1 MLNNRSTKT
10 VIRSTVVM
18 AVAAALAA
26 GAVPAVAQ
34 QKPVIY
40 PAKGQSTEQ
49 QQKDDGECYVWAK
62 NATGIDPVAL
72 NAAPSPAPA
81 PAKGQAAKGALRG
94 AAGGALVGEVVDDN
108 PGGGAAAG
116 AVVGAARSAQ
126 KGKQAQAQH
135 QSQAKASQQQAMS
148 TYYRG
153 FGACMEG
160 RGYVIK

>member
-1 MLNNRSTKT
+1 M
-10 VIRSTVVM
+10 IRSTAGIAIAVTLTATASMVM
-18 AVAAALAA
+18 
-26 GAVPAVAQ
+26 AQ

-62 NATGIDPVAL
+62 NATGVDPVAL
-72 NAAPSPAPA
+72 SASPPPTPAP
-81 PAKGQAAKGALRG
+81 PQGQVAKGALRG

-116 AVVGAARSAQ
+116 ALVGAARSAQ
-126 KGKQAQAQH
+126 KGKQAQAQQ

-160 RGYVIK
+160 RGYVLK

>member
-1 MLNNRSTKT
+1 MSGKIMR
-10 VIRSTVVM
+10 I
-18 AVAAALAA
+18 VAAALLFATAA
-26 GAVPAVAQ
+26 FAIAQ

-40 PAKGQSTEQ
+40 PAKGQNSEQ
-49 QQKDDGECYVWAK
+49 QQKDEGECYVWAK
-62 NATGIDPVAL
+62 NTTGVDPVAL
-72 NAAPSPAPA
+72 AATPQPAPA
-81 PAKGQAAKGALRG
+81 PAKGGAAKGALRG

-116 AVVGAARSAQ
+116 AVVGGVRSAQ
-126 KGKQAQAQH
+126 KGKQAQAQQ

-160 RGYVIK
+160 RGYVLK

>member
-1 MLNNRSTKT
+1 M
-10 VIRSTVVM
+10 IRSTTGGLVAVM
-18 AVAAALAA
+18 LAA
-26 GAVPAVAQ
+26 MASPVMAQ

-62 NATGIDPVAL
+62 NATGVDPVAL
-72 NAAPSPAPA
+72 NAAPPPTATP
-81 PAKGQAAKGALRG
+81 PKGQAAKGALRG

-108 PGGGAAAG
+108 PGDGAAAG
-116 AVVGAARSAQ
+116 AVVGAARSAH
-126 KGKQAQAQH
+126 KGKQAQAQQ
-135 QSQAKASQQQAMS
+135 QSQAKASQQQAMN

-160 RGYVIK
+160 RGYVLK

>member
-1 MLNNRSTKT
+1 M
-10 VIRSTVVM
+10 IRSTAGLVLAVM
-18 AVAAALAA
+18 LAA
-26 GAVPAVAQ
+26 MAMPVTAQ

-62 NATGIDPVAL
+62 NATGVDPVAL
-72 NAAPSPAPA
+72 NAAPPPAA
-81 PAKGQAAKGALRG
+81 PPPKGQAAKGALRG

-116 AVVGAARSAQ
+116 AVVGAARSAH
-126 KGKQAQAQH
+126 KGKQAQAQ
-135 QSQAKASQQQAMS
+135 QQNQAKANQQQAMS

-160 RGYVIK
+160 RGYVLK

>member
-1 MLNNRSTKT
+1 M
-10 VIRSTVVM
+10 IRSTVVM
-18 AVAAALAA
+18 AFAAALAA
-26 GAVPAVAQ
+26 GASMAVAQ

-49 QQKDDGECYVWAK
+49 TQKDDGECYVWAK

-72 NAAPSPAPA
+72 NAAPAPA

-126 KGKQAQAQH
+126 KGKQAQAQQ

>member
-1 MLNNRSTKT
+1 M
-10 VIRSTVVM
+10 IRSTVRI
-18 AVAAALAA
+18 AAAVVLIAGTSFAA
-26 GAVPAVAQ
+26 AQ

-62 NATGIDPVAL
+62 NNTGVDPVAL
-72 NAAPSPAPA
+72 SAAPAPAPA
-81 PAKGQAAKGALRG
+81 PAKGQVAKGALRG
-94 AAGGALVGEVVDDN
+94 AAGGALVGEVVDEN

-116 AVVGAARSAQ
+116 AVVGAARGAH
-126 KGKQAQAQH
+126 KGKQAQAQQ

-160 RGYVIK
+160 RGYVLK

>member
-1 MLNNRSTKT
+1 MVRST
-10 VIRSTVVM
+10 
-18 AVAAALAA
+18 AAFAALALLIA
-26 GAVPAVAQ
+26 TASLALAQ

-62 NATGIDPVAL
+62 NTTGVDPVAL
-72 NAAPSPAPA
+72 SAAPA
-81 PAKGQAAKGALRG
+81 PTPAPPKGQVAKGALRG
-94 AAGGALVGEVVDDN
+94 AAGGALVGEVVDEN

-116 AVVGAARSAQ
+116 AVVGAARSAN
-126 KGKQAQAQH
+126 KGKQAQAQQ
-135 QSQAKASQQQAMS
+135 QSQAKANQQQAMT

-160 RGYVIK
+160 RGYVLK